1 MPHDISARDAILVW
15 DIILAGEDALE
26 FVAGMD
32 EAGFRASKLHQNA
45 VIRSLEI
52 VGEASNQLS
61 VEFRLAQADVPW
73 RQVIDMRNKLIHGY
87 STVNVERVWNSLDAH
102 LPGLI
107 RALRAL
113 QLS

>member
-1 MPHDISARDAILVW
+1 MPAEVSPRDAILVW

-32 EAGFRASKLHQNA
+32 EAAFQASKLHQNA

-52 VGEASNQLS
+52 VGEASGQIS
-61 VEFRLAQADVPW
+61 AEFRLSREDIPW
-73 RQVIDMRNKLIHGY
+73 RKVIDMRNKLIHRY
-87 STVNVERVWNSLDAH
+87 STVDVEQVWDALNAH
-102 LPGLI
+102 LPALI

-113 QLS
+113 QLR

>member
-1 MPHDISARDAILVW
+1 MPHDVAPRDAMLVW

-32 EAGFRASKLHQNA
+32 EAAFHASKLHQNA

-52 VGEASNQLS
+52 VGEASNKLS
-61 VEFRLAQADVPW
+61 AEFRLAQQDVPW
-73 RQVIDMRNKLIHGY
+73 RKVIDMRSKLIHGY
-87 STVNVERVWNSLDAH
+87 STVDVEQVWDALNAH
-102 LPGLI
+102 LPTLI

-113 QLS
+113 HLS